1 MARELNKEFSWK
13 TATFMARLSYH
24 AYDGEDEFK
33 KVFSKDW
40 DDISFLSNG
49 GTECYILTCPKNYIV
64 AFRGTQPTSWEDNSI
79 KEKNQM
85 DWLKGR
91 VKEISTWSG
100 ASLVALGLLVV
111 LGGPFVKL
119 AAYAAIIWGVVSMVK
134 KQG

>member
-1 MARELNKEFSWK
+1 M
-13 TATFMARLSYH
+13 
-24 AYDGEDEFK
+24 DQ
-33 KVFSKDW
+33 
-40 DDISFLSNG
+40 
-49 GTECYILTCPKNYIV
+49 
-64 AFRGTQPTSWEDNSI
+64 GTQKEEIRNLYLTAEMAVWGDNSI

-119 AAYAAIIWGVVSMVK
+119 AAYAAIIWGIISIVK

>member
-1 MARELNKEFSWK
+1 MDK
-13 TATFMARLSYH
+13 
-24 AYDGEDEFK
+24 
-33 KVFSKDW
+33 
-40 DDISFLSNG
+40 
-49 GTECYILTCPKNYIV
+49 
-64 AFRGTQPTSWEDNSI
+64 GTQKEEIRNLYLTAEMAVWGDNSI

-91 VKEISTWSG
+91 IKEISTWSG

-119 AAYAAIIWGVVSMVK
+119 AAYAAIIWGIISIVK

>member
-1 MARELNKEFSWK
+1 MDKGTTKEEIRNLYLTAEMAAW
-13 TATFMARLSYH
+13 
-24 AYDGEDEFK
+24 
-33 KVFSKDW
+33 
-40 DDISFLSNG
+40 G
-49 GTECYILTCPKNYIV
+49 G
-64 AFRGTQPTSWEDNSI
+64 DNSI

-111 LGGPFVKL
+111 LGGPLVKW
-119 AAYAAIIWGVVSMVK
+119 AAYAAIIWGIVSMVK

>member
-1 MARELNKEFSWK
+1 M
-13 TATFMARLSYH
+13 
-24 AYDGEDEFK
+24 DQ
-33 KVFSKDW
+33 
-40 DDISFLSNG
+40 
-49 GTECYILTCPKNYIV
+49 
-64 AFRGTQPTSWEDNSI
+64 GTQKEEIRNLYLTAEMAVWGDNSM

-91 VKEISTWSG
+91 IKEISTWSG

-119 AAYAAIIWGVVSMVK
+119 AAYAAIIWGIISMVK

>member
-1 MARELNKEFSWK
+1 MDK
-13 TATFMARLSYH
+13 
-24 AYDGEDEFK
+24 
-33 KVFSKDW
+33 
-40 DDISFLSNG
+40 
-49 GTECYILTCPKNYIV
+49 
-64 AFRGTQPTSWEDNSI
+64 GTQKEEVRSLYLTAEMAVWGDNSI

-91 VKEISTWSG
+91 IKEISTWSG